1 MKKLT
6 QENLKRFYYL
16 DNVVKSLKKTIDSLK
31 KDIKLA
37 LKDGESIESGNM
49 NALIKVVERS
59 ASLSKNKVLEMFSD
73 VLSREEIER
82 RINNLPKSSYETLTV
97 SPVKDVE
104 FINIEIDD
112 YAYTILNAIPNNPLK
127 VVRQNEVSGES
138 SK

>member
-16 DNVVKSLKKTIDSLK
+16 DNVVKSLEKTIDSLK

-49 NALIKVVERS
+49 NALVKVVERS

-127 VVRQNEVSGES
+127 VVRQDEVSGES